1 MNIGIGEKV
10 KELRLDKG
18 ISLSELGAR
27 AELSA
32 TYLSRFER
40 GLVPISVDN
49 LQKVSEA
56 LDVSIQYFIGTPK
69 NSGDAIIRR
78 HHRQVDL
85 KDDSSIYYNLSN
97 IEDCGGFL
105 PRYIEL
111 LPRADH
117 GVNMRSFPHEGEEL
131 VYVLHG
137 TMELWIAG
145 IKYVLTEGDSAH
157 YLSTIPHKWVN
168 ATNQIVHLLTINDTN
183 FYLQT

>member
-10 KELRLDKG
+10 KALRSDKG
-18 ISLSELGAR
+18 ISLSELGGR
-27 AELSA
+27 AGLSA
-32 TYLSRFER
+32 TYLSKFER
-40 GLVPISVDN
+40 GLVPINVDN
-49 LQKVSEA
+49 LQKVCEA
-56 LDVSIQYFIGTPK
+56 LEVSIQYFIGTPK

-78 HHRQVDL
+78 YDRQVDL

-111 LPRADH
+111 LPQKDY
-117 GVNMRSFPHEGEEL
+117 GVNMQAFPHEGEEL
-131 VYVLHG
+131 VYVLQG

-168 ATNQIVHLLTINDTN
+168 STSQIVHLLTINDTN